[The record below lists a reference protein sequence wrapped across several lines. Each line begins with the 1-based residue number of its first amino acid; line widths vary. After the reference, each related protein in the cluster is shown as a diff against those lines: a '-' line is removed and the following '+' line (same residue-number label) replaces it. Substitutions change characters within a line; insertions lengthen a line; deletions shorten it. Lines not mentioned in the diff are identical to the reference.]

1 MKKFLIIISLII
13 ISLAS
18 YTKGEEIV
26 IPDEAIRFRV
36 VAKSN
41 SEEDQKIKMK
51 VKDNLQVEINKLL
64 KNSKSIDESRRLLK
78 SNQNSFSTNVR
89 NTLLTNKS
97 NDIYNINYGLNYFP
111 KKEYKGITYKEGYYE
126 SLVVTIGD
134 GKGDNWWCVLYPNL
148 CFLDKTCA
156 VVSDEGKED
165 LKGVL
170 TDEEYQLLTDNK
182 ELKMKWFFFGD

>member
-97 NDIYNINYGLNYFP
+97 KLF
-111 KKEYKGITYKEGYYE
+111 
-126 SLVVTIGD
+126 S
-134 GKGDNWWCVLYPNL
+134 
-148 CFLDKTCA
+148 
-156 VVSDEGKED
+156 
-165 LKGVL
+165 
-170 TDEEYQLLTDNK
+170 
-182 ELKMKWFFFGD
+182 

>member
-1 MKKFLIIISLII
+1 
-13 ISLAS
+13 
-18 YTKGEEIV
+18 
-26 IPDEAIRFRV
+26 
-36 VAKSN
+36 
-41 SEEDQKIKMK
+41 MK

-111 KKEYKGITYKEGYYE
+111 KKKYKGITYKEGYYE

-134 GKGDNWWCVLYPNL
+134 GKGDNWWCVYFPILSYR
-148 CFLDKTCA
+148 K
-156 VVSDEGKED
+156 
-165 LKGVL
+165 
-170 TDEEYQLLTDNK
+170 
-182 ELKMKWFFFGD
+182 

>member
-1 MKKFLIIISLII
+1 MKKFLIIISLVI

-89 NTLLTNKS
+89 NTLLINKS

-134 GKGDNWWCVLYPNL
+134 GKGDNWWCVLFPPFCLIEN
-148 CFLDKTCA
+148 DK
-156 VVSDEGKED
+156 K
-165 LKGVL
+165 
-170 TDEEYQLLTDNK
+170 TDVEYRLYIKDMLEK
-182 ELKMKWFFFGD
+182 YF

>member
-13 ISLAS
+13 ITFG

-41 SEEDQKIKMK
+41 SKEDQKLKVK
-51 VKDNLQVEINKLL
+51 VKDNLQLEISELL
-64 KNSKSIDESRRLLK
+64 KNSNSIDESRKLLK
-78 SNQNSFSTNVR
+78 ANKNNFSNNVK

-111 KKEYKGITYKEGYYE
+111 KKVYKGITYKEGYYE

-134 GKGDNWWCVLYPNL
+134 GKGDNWWCVLFPPFCLIEN
-148 CFLDKTCA
+148 DK
-156 VVSDEGKED
+156 K
-165 LKGVL
+165 
-170 TDEEYQLLTDNK
+170 TDVEYRLYIKDMLEK
-182 ELKMKWFFFGD
+182 YF

>member
-78 SNQNSFSTNVR
+78 SNQNSFSTNVK
-89 NTLLTNKS
+89 NTLLANKS
-97 NDIYNINYGLNYFP
+97 NDIYNINYGFNYFP

-134 GKGDNWWCVLYPNL
+134 GKGDNWWCVLFPPFCL
-148 CFLDKTCA
+148 IEMIK
-156 VVSDEGKED
+156 K
-165 LKGVL
+165 
-170 TDEEYQLLTDNK
+170 Q
-182 ELKMKWFFFGD
+182 M